1 MPEADSDLIGPDE
14 VAYRLELTPAQLKV
28 TWTAVKA
35 FLDDFG
41 RDQMDVADVARQ
53 VLDKLPDEHA
63 LRDIEI
69 SPSRPR

>member
-1 MPEADSDLIGPDE
+1 VPEADFDLGPDDI
-14 VAYRLELTPAQLKV
+14 AYRLELTPVQLKV

-35 FLDDFG
+35 FLDDFDH
-41 RDQMDVADVARQ
+41 DQMDVADVARH

-63 LRDIEI
+63 LHDIEI